1 METKYRVSQKTLN
14 KVSQLMIWCDLN
26 YDGNMTSIFY
36 KCKSNYN
43 EGCST
48 FFSGHPAVEKEP
60 IRIVKKEK
68 EDGGEATVGI

>member
-1 METKYRVSQKTLN
+1 MRAAVH
-14 KVSQLMIWCDLN
+14 
-26 YDGNMTSIFY
+26 
-36 KCKSNYN
+36 
-43 EGCST
+43 